1 MRTARPRNADNTK
14 PAEGT
19 EPQSNSGN
27 SNGTT
32 GAATTATE
40 HENSSSSSSSNGARE
55 QQQQQPQEQSMRTAA
70 AAAAAAEEDA
80 HVAGRSTTQGT
91 HSGKQTFLSQLST
104 QHRTQNS

>member
-40 HENSSSSSSSNGARE
+40 HENSSSSSSRARG
-55 QQQQQPQEQSMRTAA
+55 QQEQQPQEQSMRTAG